1 MSSINQMEPRVDI
14 WENERTVFILA
25 ELPGVRLE
33 NMSLLLRSSGLE
45 LEAPRSDGTNIVYRR
60 TLEVPKNLDGDA
72 IDACLRSG
80 LLRIKIPK
88 QSVSPLRVSVT
99 SSERPE
105 S

>member
-1 MSSINQMEPRVDI
+1 L
-14 WENERTVFILA
+14 FILA

-88 QSVSPLRVSVT
+88 ESFSPLRVAVT

-105 S
+105 G

>member
-1 MSSINQMEPRVDI
+1 MTINQMEPRIDI
-14 WENERTVFILA
+14 WENDRTLFILA

-33 NMSLLLRSSGLE
+33 NMSLTLRSSGLE
-45 LEAPRSDGTNIVYRR
+45 LEAPRSDGTNILYRR
-60 TLEVPKNLDGDA
+60 TLDVPKNLDGDA

-88 QSVSPLRVSVT
+88 QSSSPLKVAVT
-99 SSERPE
+99 SSEHPT